1 MIAGAGLG
9 GLTVAA
15 ALARAPDGPRVVV
28 IDPRTRWDNDRTWC
42 FWVPPGD
49 PSLALAAHRWDRWS
63 VSAGGRRVVRSAA
76 GEVYAQV
83 SGDRVY
89 RDALDAIAAC
99 PRVVLRRGR
108 VVSTE
113 VGEAGATVVLE
124 DGAITAATVVD
135 TRPPAL
141 AHAPAAHERR
151 LLQHFVGWH
160 VRTDRACFDPD
171 VVSLMEF
178 EPSDSVHFTYVLP
191 YTPTE
196 ALVEDTWFG
205 AEVHPDATYADALT
219 AWLTARAGRWEVLRT
234 EQGVLPM
241 TTERFDPH
249 PSPREW
255 RVGLAGG
262 AARPATGYA
271 FVATRH
277 MAQAVADRVLTG
289 STAPLRPLRSE
300 RTELLDG
307 VFLEWMHSA
316 PQRAPEAFLRL
327 FDRVDPGVL
336 VRFLSNRSSVADDL
350 RVMAA
355 LAPVAGPTM
364 LRAVRARM

>member
-1 MIAGAGLG
+1 ML
-9 GLTVAA
+9 LV
-15 ALARAPDGPRVVV
+15 
-28 IDPRTRWDNDRTWC
+28 DPRTRWDNDRTWC
-42 FWVPPGD
+42 FWVPPDD
-49 PSLALAAHRWDRWS
+49 PLLAFAAYRWDRWS
-63 VSAGGRRVVRSAA
+63 VSTGGKTVVRSAP

-83 SGDRVY
+83 AGDRVY
-89 RDALDAIAAC
+89 REALAAIAAC
-99 PRVVLRRGR
+99 PRVHLRTGR
-108 VVSTE
+108 VL
-113 VGEAGATVVLE
+113 AATASETGVDVVLH
-124 DGAITAATVVD
+124 DGWVSAGTFVD
-135 TRPPAL
+135 TRPPPMAS
-141 AHAPAAHERR
+141 PAA
-151 LLQHFVGWH
+151 
-160 VRTDRACFDPD
+160 PD
-171 VVSLMEF
+171 A
-178 EPSDSVHFTYVLP
+178 VHFTYVLP
-191 YTPTE
+191 YSPRE
-196 ALVEDTWFG
+196 ALVEDTWFS
-205 AEVHPDATYADALT
+205 EDVHPPATYADALT

-307 VFLEWMHSA
+307 VFLEWMHRS
-316 PQRAPEAFLRL
+316 PERAPAAFLRL